1 MSTSFAFSAVTEM
14 KKMLTNL
21 DRWIEKGVD
30 QAKKKSFDPNVLANA
45 RLAPDQ
51 YPLVRQVQSCCD
63 TAKFT
68 AARLTGKE
76 PPKHPDTETTIDELR
91 ARIRTVVAHLETY
104 KAADFDGADTR
115 RVDLPFMEGK
125 SMHGADYLV
134 EMAQPN
140 FFFHVTTA
148 YAILRHNGVDV
159 GKMDYIGEIKT
170 FSR

>member
-1 MSTSFAFSAVTEM
+1 MATSFAFSAVVEM
-14 KKMLTNL
+14 KKCLSNL
-21 DRWIEKGVD
+21 DRWIEKGIEH
-30 QAKKKSFDPNVLANA
+30 AKKKSFDPSVLVNA
-45 RLAPDQ
+45 RLAADM
-51 YPLVRQVQSCCD
+51 YPLVRQVQSSCD
-63 TAKFT
+63 TAKFC

-76 PPKHPDTETTIDELR
+76 PPKHPDTETTIEELR
-91 ARIRTVVAHLETY
+91 ARIRTVVSYLDTY

-125 SMHGADYLV
+125 SMHGADYLI

-140 FFFHVTTA
+140 FFFHLTTA